1 MGDEALEAWRAGG
14 AANDGATWR
23 QDVVVRGRGND
34 PRRGAAG
41 KNPAAAPN
49 SGAGPDGRPEAGCGQ
64 QKSSGQHPMG
74 TNKTSKRGRE
84 RKSKMAQAANEN
96 KQTEALILRRLED
109 GCGVGTRR
117 AGEGAG
123 VASPAEHCAGVRP
136 TDSSA

>member
-14 AANDGATWR
+14 AADDGATWR
-23 QDVVVRGRGND
+23 QNVEGRDRGNS

-41 KNPAAAPN
+41 KNPAAAPK

-64 QKSSGQHPMG
+64 QKSSGQLPTG
-74 TNKTSKRGRE
+74 TIKPSKRGRE

-96 KQTEALILRRLED
+96 KQTEALILQRLGD

-136 TDSSA
+136 TDSSE